1 MSEYQY
7 YEFQAIDRP
16 LTEKEMRELRSF
28 STRARITP
36 TSFVNDYSWG
46 GFKGN
51 ADEWMEKYFD
61 AFLYYANWGTRVL
74 KLRLPSEL
82 LSLGTV
88 QEYCSGDSASV
99 WEADGKIILSL
110 FCENEGGG
118 EWMEGEGSLSF
129 LISIRAEMAH
139 GDLRPLYL
147 CWLLGAQSGEF
158 DSHDKEPPVPA
169 GLKEPSASLRSFA
182 EFLLIDSDLV
192 QVAAGPSLPQQNDML
207 ERSEVQA
214 WVAAFPAAEKDN
226 ILTRLVMDG
235 EQACAWVLRKRFCEK
250 RAGDAAGP
258 TVAPAARR
266 SVDELLEA
274 ARLHKEQRLRLE
286 AERLASEKER
296 RVREAVIARQRYLD
310 GIAGRKSLLWN
321 EVDVLVATRQPKRYD
336 RAVELLIDLRDL
348 DARSATGEFQLLLEA
363 LRKKHAGKPSFIKRL
378 GQAGL

>member
-16 LTEKEMRELRSF
+16 LTEKEIRELRSF

-36 TSFVNDYSWG
+36 TSFINDYSWG

-51 ADEWMEKYFD
+51 ADEWMERYFD

-88 QEYCSGDSASV
+88 QEYCSGESASV

-110 FCENEGGG
+110 CCENEGGG
-118 EWMEGEGSLSF
+118 EWMEGEGSLSS
-129 LISIRAEMAH
+129 LISIRAEIAR

-158 DSHDKEPPVPA
+158 NGHEKEPPVPA
-169 GLKEPSASLRSFA
+169 GLKEPSTSLRSFA
-182 EFLLIDSDLV
+182 EFLLIDSDLMH
-192 QVAAGPSLPQQNDML
+192 VAAGPSLPRQNAML

-214 WVAAFPAAEKDN
+214 WVAALPAAEKDN

-235 EQACAWVLRKRFCEK
+235 EQACAWVLRKRFCEE

-274 ARLHKEQRLRLE
+274 ARFCKEQRLRLE
-286 AERLASEKER
+286 SERLASEKER

-310 GIAGRKSLLWN
+310 DIAGRKSLIWN
-321 EVDVLVATRQPKRYD
+321 EVDVLIATRQPKRYD

-348 DARSATGEFQLLLEA
+348 DARSATGEFRLLLEA
-363 LRKKHAGKPSFIKRL
+363 LRKAHAGKPSFIKRL